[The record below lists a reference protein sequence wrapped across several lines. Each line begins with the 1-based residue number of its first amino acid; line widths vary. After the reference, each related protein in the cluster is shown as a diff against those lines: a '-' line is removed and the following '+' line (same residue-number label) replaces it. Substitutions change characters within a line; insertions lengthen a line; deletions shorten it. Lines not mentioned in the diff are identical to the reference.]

1 MLPMCLLCVAVLR
14 ASVTN
19 RYTSENPQ
27 LNIHGHQWNQ
37 KMSGNHISR
46 KGECRCASTFT
57 AYAYISTFT
66 VLRYFNW
73 CEVEVTFCQK
83 VTWKQ
88 KDRHNLGEICVE
100 RSSNHLG
107 RQGKERSPPWKS
119 LMSNWKSL
127 KLTTESFEAA
137 LAKVPSAHSPVVM
150 QFTKKAPI
158 KCIYVHIKQCCSV
171 PAEDQ
176 GRAEVWGSKL
186 GYTHVVHRMQKNSS
200 KKF

>member
-1 MLPMCLLCVAVLR
+1 MLSMCLLCVAALR
-14 ASVTN
+14 ASVTIG
-19 RYTSENPQ
+19 YTGENPQ
-27 LNIHGHQWNQ
+27 LNRHGHQWNR
-37 KMSGNHISR
+37 KMSGNHTSR

-119 LMSNWKSL
+119 LMLKIEKVWTSQQRAL
-127 KLTTESFEAA
+127 KLLWPKIQCPFPCGNA
-137 LAKVPSAHSPVVM
+137 
-150 QFTKKAPI
+150 
-158 KCIYVHIKQCCSV
+158 VHQK
-171 PAEDQ
+171 
-176 GRAEVWGSKL
+176 GS
-186 GYTHVVHRMQKNSS
+186 N
-200 KKF
+200 